1 MSTPGIRDIHRRLAS
16 HFHCIPESEVTREQR
31 RDTKIVTFSCV
42 TGAEGGVTDRFA
54 DRFQKA
60 MGDRGGLTVDAFGEV
75 QGLLEMLRFSVEKSG
90 EDITVL
96 DPSRT
101 YSWITEV
108 GPSMPLGIYDHF
120 KGGVYLATGVAHW
133 ASGDMEYTVEYVS
146 LLGPHAGKKCNRFAW
161 QWAEVVPWPDGK
173 YRSRFVYRG
182 RGDNVPVPPWKVTP
196 A

>member
-1 MSTPGIRDIHRRLAS
+1 MSTPGIRDTHKRLAS
-16 HFHCIPESEVTREQR
+16 HFYCIHESEVTREQR
-31 RDTKIVTFSCV
+31 HDTKLVTFSCV
-42 TGAEGGVTDRFA
+42 TEPETVNESFSDRFV
-54 DRFQKA
+54 KA
-60 MGDRGGLTVDAFGEV
+60 MGDRPISEPAATEV

-90 EDITVL
+90 ESITVL

-101 YSWITEV
+101 YSWVTEV
-108 GPSMPLGIYDHF
+108 GPDIPMGIYDHF

-161 QWAEVVPWPDGK
+161 QWAEVVQWPDGK

-182 RGDNVPVPPWKVTP
+182 RGENVPPPPWKVTP